1 MFAGILKEVSIRKY
15 LLYFGTILHFN
26 PIILIPLFHP
36 CFIWT
41 PLVCISSLADLYSLQ
56 TAFSS
61 VLLIFFAFEKTHRY
75 MMSCFPKLSTVTN
88 KCWSPGATHRAAA
101 LLNPCVCVCVCVA
114 AGAQCLFK
122 LSGLWVMSL
131 NDDCGACRCSIVEM
145 LPLNRP
151 LLFIWDLSFIL
162 PRVIGLFTVCLCWL
176 IISITRSPAEED
188 VVLIGCMKD

>member
-1 MFAGILKEVSIRKY
+1 MFAGILKKVSIRKY
-15 LLYFGTILHFN
+15 LLYFGTILNFN

-41 PLVCISSLADLYSLQ
+41 PLVCISSLADLYSFQ

-61 VLLIFFAFEKTHRY
+61 VLLIYFLLLKKTQRY
-75 MMSCFPKLSTVTN
+75 TMSCFPKLSAVTN

-101 LLNPCVCVCVCVA
+101 LPNPCVCVCVCVCVA

-176 IISITRSPAEED
+176 IISITRSPAERKM
-188 VVLIGCMKD
+188 LFL